1 MHEGADVRFVPDSPL
16 QGIGFEPSVPPWLGA
31 FMPWK
36 TSMSGWVGVRGF
48 EKGEFEGNRA
58 TEKVAAHRRA
68 RADPVELRANE
79 IDEVA
84 KIRIVLQ
91 RDPLGVDE
99 VVR

>member
-1 MHEGADVRFVPDSPL
+1 
-16 QGIGFEPSVPPWLGA
+16 
-31 FMPWK
+31 MPWK

-58 TEKVAAHRRA
+58 TEKVAAHRRP